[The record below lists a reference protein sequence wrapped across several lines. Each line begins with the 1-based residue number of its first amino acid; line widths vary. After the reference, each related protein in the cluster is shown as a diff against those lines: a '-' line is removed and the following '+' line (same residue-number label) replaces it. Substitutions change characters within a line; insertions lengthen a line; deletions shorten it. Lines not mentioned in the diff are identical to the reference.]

1 MKNLFLQKGIILI
14 ACILCSLLFFS
25 FSAMA
30 GKSEEMAAIDAA
42 ENFLQLIDSGQYQ
55 ESWQQTAPFFKSQ
68 VSQKQWAEQLQ
79 NVRPLFG
86 AAEKRVIKTARH
98 ATSLPGA
105 PDGEYF
111 VLQFDT
117 VFEKKKGSIEMV
129 TMSQIGGQWQVAGYF
144 IR

>member
-1 MKNLFLQKGIILI
+1 MKNLGTQKSIILR
-14 ACILCSLLFFS
+14 AFILCLLLFVP
-25 FSAMA
+25 FSALA
-30 GKSEEMAAIDAA
+30 EKAEEKAAIDAA
-42 ENFLQLIDSGQYQ
+42 EHFLQLIDSGQYQ
-55 ESWQQTAPFFKSQ
+55 ESWQQTAPFFQSQ
-68 VSQKQWAEQLQ
+68 VSQEQWADQLQ

-86 AAEKRVIKTARH
+86 ATEKRSIKSTRH

-117 VFEKKKGSIEMV
+117 VFEKKKGTIETV
-129 TMSQIGGQWQVAGYF
+129 TMTQADGQWQVAGYF

>member
-1 MKNLFLQKGIILI
+1 MKKLCLRKCIILK
-14 ACILCSLLFFS
+14 ALILCSLLFAPI
-25 FSAMA
+25 SAIA
-30 GKSEEMAAIDAA
+30 EKSEEKAAIDAA
-42 ENFLQLIDSGQYQ
+42 AHFLQLIDSGQYQ
-55 ESWQQTAPFFKSQ
+55 ESWQKTAPFFKSQ
-68 VSQKQWAEQLQ
+68 VSQRKWAEQLQ

-86 AAEKRVIKTARH
+86 ATAKRAVKSVRH

-111 VLQFDT
+111 VLQYDT
-117 VFEKKKGSIEMV
+117 IFEKKKGSIETV